1 MKFSRSD
8 FHHYFYI
15 FATGLL
21 MFVVPLSH
29 FAMGLVT
36 FLITLNWIAEW
47 NWKEKWSRLRQHPQA
62 LVFSGLYLVLC
73 LGLIRADNMPNATDQ
88 LLANLSIFFAPII
101 IVTSRPFSQKEMR
114 VFFNGF
120 IVGTTIGV
128 VCSMGYWLTH
138 EVRDMRHISLFI
150 DHIRFSLCVL
160 LSIVFSIY
168 LMREKSNSGDVLN
181 ILYAANVLL
190 LVVYIFIA
198 QTLTGIVILVVLMLF
213 TLISLTV
220 RRNVVNKKTLI
231 ISLLVL
237 LGVLAVYFTS
247 ITYSYFHDRDQV
259 ITCRTTEMG
268 HDYYFGEDG
277 LVENGHRVNYYVC
290 REEMEQ
296 GWKLRS
302 DSLFDGMTEATL
314 IRYLNSKGLHK
325 DYNAVMSLS
334 DKDIRNVEKK
344 IANVD
349 YTKPFGLKRALYQTY
364 FCISKYKLNRQDIQG
379 SSLMQRVE
387 LWTASWNAVKENWLF
402 GVGIGDQKAE
412 LDRQLEKMNSPIAHK
427 HNRGCHNQYLT
438 YWMIGGIVLLSY
450 FLFVLVYPFVGMKK
464 RITFVYIALFI
475 IVFCSMLV
483 EDTIDSQSG
492 KILYAI
498 VMPMLL
504 FNEAGDKAEAIC
516 D

>member
-1 MKFSRSD
+1 MKLSRQD

-29 FAMGLVT
+29 FAMGLIT
-36 FLITLNWIAEW
+36 FLLTLNWLAEW
-47 NWKEKWSRLRQHPQA
+47 NWKEKWSRLRQYPQA
-62 LVFSGLYLVLC
+62 LVFSGLYLVMC
-73 LGLIRADNMPNATDQ
+73 VGLIHADHLSNATEQ

-101 IVTSRPFSQKEMR
+101 IVTSRPFTPKNMR
-114 VFFNGF
+114 FFFNAF
-120 IVGTTIGV
+120 ILGTAIAV
-128 VCSMGYWLTH
+128 VCSIGYWLTH
-138 EVRDMRHISLFI
+138 EVRDMRSISLFI

-160 LSIVFSIY
+160 LSIVFSIH
-168 LMREKSNSGDVLN
+168 LMRDKSAKGDMLN

-190 LVVYIFIA
+190 LLFYIFVA
-198 QTLTGIVILVVLMLF
+198 QTLTGVVILVVLMI
-213 TLISLTV
+213 ISLLFLII
-220 RRNVVNKKTLI
+220 RRNVVNKKTMI
-231 ISLLVL
+231 ITLLAL
-237 LGVLAVYFTS
+237 LGVLAGYFTY
-247 ITYSYFHDRDQV
+247 ITYGYFHDRDQI
-259 ITCRTTEMG
+259 ITDKTTALG
-268 HDYYFGEDG
+268 NDYYFGDDG

-290 REEMEQ
+290 REEMAQ
-296 GWKLRS
+296 AWKLRS

-325 DYNAVMSLS
+325 DYAAVMSLS
-334 DKDIRNVEKK
+334 DKDVRNVERE

-364 FCISKYKLNRQDIQG
+364 FCISKYRLNHQDIQG

-402 GVGIGDQKAE
+402 GVGLGDQKAE
-412 LDRQLEKMNSPIAHK
+412 LDLQLEKMDSPIAHK
-427 HNRGCHNQYLT
+427 HNRGCHNQFLT
-438 YWMIGGIVLLSY
+438 YWMMGGILLLCY
-450 FLFVLVYPFVGMKK
+450 FLFVLAYPFVRMRK
-464 RITFVYIALFI
+464 RITFVYLALFI

-504 FNEAGDKAEAIC
+504 FNETTNNAAVRD
-516 D
+516 